1 MSSTPSSPP
10 SLGTGRGSP
19 TSGCFILITIIVVF
33 GGLIVWF
40 AIAGSK
46 QYSEM
51 GKFTSSEA
59 LEIKPLIVDAEAQAE
74 VDQKLGRLRDA
85 MMSGEAVR
93 VGFNA
98 TEVNALMAGSEGAEQ
113 FRGTAYVKKITD
125 AGMLV
130 TMTQQLRRMPFSQ
143 NERFLNGDFLFR
155 PELRARTIAFVLQD
169 LKTEVGTPPDMFVKN
184 YATLD
189 FFKIDPD
196 SEEMLA
202 YAAKLDAI
210 YTEGDEVIVETKEAE
225 APTE

>member
-1 MSSTPSSPP
+1 MSSTTPPSP

-19 TSGCFILITIIVVF
+19 TSGCLILVTIIFVF

-51 GKFTSSEA
+51 GKFTSPQA
-59 LEIKPLIVDAEAQAE
+59 LEIQPLTVTPETQAE
-74 VDQKLGRLRDA
+74 VEAKLGRLREA
-85 MMSGEAVR
+85 MISGEAVR
-93 VGFNA
+93 VGFDA
-98 TEVNALMAGSEGAEQ
+98 AEVNALMAASEGAEQ
-113 FRGTAYVKKITD
+113 FRGTAYVKSISD

-130 TMTQQLRRMPFSQ
+130 TMTQQLRRMPFSK

-155 PELRARTIAFVLQD
+155 PELRARTIAFALQD
-169 LKTEVGTPPDMFVKN
+169 LKTEVGTPPDMFIKN

-196 SEEMLA
+196 SEEMLS

-225 APTE
+225 NPTD